1 MAPTKVMER
10 AYKNRLKFSL
20 CQGLDA
26 ALFEKKLDSNI
37 LADLSLAVDF
47 PVIVC

>member
-1 MAPTKVMER
+1 MER

-20 CQGLDA
+20 RQGLDA
-26 ALFEKKLDSNI
+26 ALFEKTLNSNV
-37 LADLSLAVDF
+37 LADPHLAVDF